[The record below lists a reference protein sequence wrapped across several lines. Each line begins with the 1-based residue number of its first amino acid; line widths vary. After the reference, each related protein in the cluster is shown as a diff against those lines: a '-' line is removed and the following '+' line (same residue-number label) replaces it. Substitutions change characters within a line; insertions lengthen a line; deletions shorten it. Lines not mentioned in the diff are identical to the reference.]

1 MHLEHLKQSLSVCC
15 SLAAVGGILEVGA
28 TAVTAVPAVREKEG
42 IEMRWWTY
50 LMALAGNIGLQAIG
64 SLLSH
69 LIAPWFGPVSI
80 VVPFFYSATLLSNVF
95 VFGVLL
101 GEEFTK
107 NMKVGTYVIVVAVI
121 LLPVVGPNIQE
132 NQDVGVLFRH
142 WYTSLWFI
150 MLLAAAGITG
160 ALMFAIDISKY
171 SMYKRTVVLLIA
183 RGASLSV
190 NLTVSRS
197 FILGLSHP
205 VLILF
210 IVIKLF
216 SGLVYTYAVIV
227 QSRVVE
233 QATFVPLNAITVVIA
248 NAVTGIIIWE
258 DWRVVQSWYGY
269 LCVFVLLGLGCD
281 LLLSVPLLNS
291 ENPEFGAPKRALMI
305 MQGRKGRQSLPLRP
319 SVVNAGYSEVPDVD
333 ELSSSFDPPE
343 KTSTGSF
350 DPPEKKVSW
359 ESEAED
365 DDKHLSKKTAWRET
379 IGPVNLGNT
388 MVKATNA
395 VLTTP
400 QKLGEYAMKT
410 AGRGDL
416 GEQLMASAVNEG
428 VVEREEG
435 LFSLSITRKQA
446 WLETISPM
454 KAMHRGYSRERSM
467 TK

>member
-1 MHLEHLKQSLSVCC
+1 MIPIHLEHLEQSLSVCC

-50 LMALAGNIGLQAIG
+50 LMALAGNIGLQAVG

-132 NQDVGVLFRH
+132 NQDVGRLFRH
-142 WYTSLWFI
+142 WYSSLWFI
-150 MLLAAAGITG
+150 MLLAASGITG
-160 ALMFAIDISKY
+160 VLLAVDISKY
-171 SMYKRTVVLLIA
+171 SMNKRTVILLIA

-197 FILGLSHP
+197 FILGLNHP
-205 VLILF
+205 VLVLF
-210 IVIKLF
+210 IVIKLL
-216 SGLVYTYAVIV
+216 SGIVYTYAVIV

-258 DWRVVQSWYGY
+258 DWRVIQSWYGY
-269 LCVFVLLGLGCD
+269 FCVFVLLGLGCD

-291 ENPEFGAPKRALMI
+291 DNPEFGAPKRASMI
-305 MQGRKGRQSLPLRP
+305 MRGRKGRQNLPLRA
-319 SVVNAGYSEVPDVD
+319 SHVSAGYSEVPDVD
-333 ELSSSFDPPE
+333 EQLSSFD
-343 KTSTGSF
+343 T
-350 DPPEKKVSW
+350 PEKKVSW
-359 ESEAED
+359 ESEGED
-365 DDKHLSKKTAWRET
+365 DDKHRSKKTAWRET
-379 IGPVNLGNT
+379 ISPANLGNT

-395 VLTTP
+395 VLATP
-400 QKLGEYAMKT
+400 QKLGEQAMKT
-410 AGRGDL
+410 AAGIGDRGK
-416 GEQLMASAVNEG
+416 QLVASAVNEG

-435 LFSLSITRKQA
+435 SSSRSITRKQA
-446 WLETISPM
+446 WKETISPT
-454 KAMHRGYSRERSM
+454 KAKNRDHRKERSL

>member
-1 MHLEHLKQSLSVCC
+1 MIPIHLEHLEQSLSVCC

-28 TAVTAVPAVREKEG
+28 TAVTAIPAVREKEG

-80 VVPFFYSATLLSNVF
+80 VVPFFYSATLLSNMF

-132 NQDVGVLFRH
+132 NQDVGELFRH
-142 WYTSLWFI
+142 WYASLWFI
-150 MLLAAAGITG
+150 MLLAASGLTG
-160 ALMFAIDISKY
+160 VLLLAVDISKY
-171 SMYKRTVVLLIA
+171 SMNKRTGVLLIA

-197 FILGLSHP
+197 FILGLNHP
-205 VLILF
+205 VLVLF
-210 IVIKLF
+210 IVIKFL

-258 DWRVVQSWYGY
+258 DWRVIQSWYGY
-269 LCVFVLLGLGCD
+269 FGVFVLLGLGCD

-291 ENPEFGAPKRALMI
+291 ENPEFGAPKRASMI
-305 MQGRKGRQSLPLRP
+305 MQGRKGRHSLPLRA
-319 SVVNAGYSEVPDVD
+319 SDFSAGYSEVPDVD

-343 KTSTGSF
+343 KI
-350 DPPEKKVSW
+350 VSW
-359 ESEAED
+359 ESEEED
-365 DDKHLSKKTAWRET
+365 DDKHRSKKTAWRET
-379 IGPVNLGNT
+379 ISPVNLGNA
-388 MVKATNA
+388 MMKATNA

-400 QKLGEYAMKT
+400 KKLEQRAMKT
-410 AGRGDL
+410 AVGIGDRGK
-416 GEQLMASAVNEG
+416 QLVASAVNEGG

-435 LFSLSITRKQA
+435 SSSLSITRKQA
-446 WLETISPM
+446 WKETISPT
-454 KAMHRGYSRERSM
+454 KAMYLGHDR
-467 TK
+467 K

>member
-1 MHLEHLKQSLSVCC
+1 MITIHLEHLQQSLPVCC
-15 SLAAVGGILEVGA
+15 SLAALGGILEVGA

-42 IEMRWWTY
+42 IEMKWWTY

-80 VVPFFYSATLLSNVF
+80 VVPFFYSATLLSNMF

-132 NQDVGVLFRH
+132 DQDVGTLFRH
-142 WYTSLWFI
+142 WYASLWFI
-150 MLLAAAGITG
+150 MLLAASGITG
-160 ALMFAIDISKY
+160 VLLALDISKY
-171 SMYKRTVVLLIA
+171 SMKKRTVVLLIA
-183 RGASLSV
+183 RGASLST

-205 VLILF
+205 VLVLF
-210 IVIKLF
+210 IIIKLL
-216 SGLVYTYAVIV
+216 SGFVYTYAVLI

-269 LCVFVLLGLGCD
+269 FCVFVLLGLGCD

-291 ENPEFGAPKRALMI
+291 ENPEFGAPKRAAMI
-305 MQGRKGRQSLPLRP
+305 MQGRRKRRQSLPLLRA
-319 SVVNAGYSEVPDVD
+319 SELSAGYSEVPDVD
-333 ELSSSFDPPE
+333 EQLSSSFDPPE
-343 KTSTGSF
+343 K
-350 DPPEKKVSW
+350 KVAW
-359 ESEAED
+359 ESEGED
-365 DDKHLSKKTAWRET
+365 DDKHRSKTFAWRET
-379 IGPVNLGNT
+379 ISPVNLGNK
-388 MVKATNA
+388 MGQATNA
-395 VLTTP
+395 GLTTP
-400 QKLGEYAMKT
+400 KKLGEQAMKT
-410 AGRGDL
+410 PVGIGDRGK
-416 GEQLMASAVNEG
+416 QLVASAVNEG
-428 VVEREEG
+428 VEREEG
-435 LFSLSITRKQA
+435 SSSSLSITRKQA
-446 WLETISPM
+446 WKETISPM
-454 KAMHRGYSRERSM
+454 KNMKCGHHHKERSM

>member
-1 MHLEHLKQSLSVCC
+1 M
-15 SLAAVGGILEVGA
+15 
-28 TAVTAVPAVREKEG
+28 
-42 IEMRWWTY
+42 
-50 LMALAGNIGLQAIG
+50 
-64 SLLSH
+64 
-69 LIAPWFGPVSI
+69 
-80 VVPFFYSATLLSNVF
+80 F

-121 LLPVVGPNIQE
+121 LLPVVGPNIQD
-132 NQDVGVLFRH
+132 NQDVGELFRH
-142 WYTSLWFI
+142 WYASLWFI
-150 MLLAAAGITG
+150 MLLAASGITG
-160 ALMFAIDISKY
+160 VLMFAVDISKY
-171 SMYKRTVVLLIA
+171 SMNKRTVVLLIA

-205 VLILF
+205 VLVLF
-210 IVIKLF
+210 IIIKLL
-216 SGLVYTYAVIV
+216 SGVVYTYAVIV

-248 NAVTGIIIWE
+248 NAITGIIIWE
-258 DWRVVQSWYGY
+258 DWRVIQSWYGY
-269 LCVFVLLGLGCD
+269 VCVFVLLGLGCD

-305 MQGRKGRQSLPLRP
+305 MQGRKGRQSLQLRA
-319 SVVNAGYSEVPDVD
+319 SDINAGYSEVPDVD
-333 ELSSSFDPPE
+333 ELSSRSFDPPE
-343 KTSTGSF
+343 KM
-350 DPPEKKVSW
+350 VSW

-365 DDKHLSKKTAWRET
+365 DDKHRSNERAWRET
-379 IGPVNLGNT
+379 ISPVNLGSA

-400 QKLGEYAMKT
+400 VKLGEQAMKT
-410 AGRGDL
+410 AVGIGDRGK
-416 GEQLMASAVNEG
+416 QLVASAVNEG

-435 LFSLSITRKQA
+435 SSSLSITRRQA
-446 WLETISPM
+446 WKETISPM
-454 KAMHRGYSRERSM
+454 KGMYRAHRSKERSM

>member
-1 MHLEHLKQSLSVCC
+1 MIPIHLEHLEQSLSVCC

-28 TAVTAVPAVREKEG
+28 TAVTAVPAVREKQG

-50 LMALAGNIGLQAIG
+50 LLALAGNIGLQAIG

-69 LIAPWFGPVSI
+69 LVVPWFGPVSI

-121 LLPVVGPNIQE
+121 LLPVVGPNIQD
-132 NQDVGVLFRH
+132 NQDVGELFRH
-142 WYTSLWFI
+142 WYASLWFI
-150 MLLAAAGITG
+150 MLLAASGITG
-160 ALMFAIDISKY
+160 VLMFAVDISKY
-171 SMYKRTVVLLIA
+171 SMNKRTVVLLIA

-205 VLILF
+205 VLVLF
-210 IVIKLF
+210 IIIKLL
-216 SGLVYTYAVIV
+216 SGVVYTYAVIV

-248 NAVTGIIIWE
+248 NAITGIIIWE
-258 DWRVVQSWYGY
+258 DWRVIQSWYGY
-269 LCVFVLLGLGCD
+269 VCVFVLLGLGCD

-305 MQGRKGRQSLPLRP
+305 MQGRKGRQSLQLRA
-319 SVVNAGYSEVPDVD
+319 SDINAGYSEVPDVD
-333 ELSSSFDPPE
+333 ELSSRSFDPPE
-343 KTSTGSF
+343 KM
-350 DPPEKKVSW
+350 VSW

-365 DDKHLSKKTAWRET
+365 DDKHRSNERAWRET
-379 IGPVNLGNT
+379 ISPVNLGSA

-400 QKLGEYAMKT
+400 VKLGEQAMKT
-410 AGRGDL
+410 AVGIGDRGK
-416 GEQLMASAVNEG
+416 QLVASAVNEG

-435 LFSLSITRKQA
+435 SSSLSITRRQA
-446 WLETISPM
+446 WKETISPM
-454 KAMHRGYSRERSM
+454 KGMYRAHRSKERSM